1 MCNSLNMYELYEMWQ
16 KISVKKLYR
25 YGKILYTIFIM
36 RANWTK

>member
-1 MCNSLNMYELYEMWQ
+1 MCNSLNMYELWKYGK

-25 YGKILYTIFIM
+25 YGKIFYTIFIM